1 MASKRRSRF
10 NFLCLCIVLLF
21 SFGCAGLQGNGRVIL
36 SWLIIRALKSLR
48 KWVLMQMESMHSRYD
63 EDFITPKE
71 TLSLPKEL
79 RDELKN
85 PLGEVVLE
93 DHLEEALRNSEKIV
107 TVGDLC
113 SITLYDHGIVPDIA
127 VVDYTTR
134 RGDIGELKAK
144 ILKIGQSV
152 INVNNPG
159 GMITK
164 ELWEAIETA
173 YQSRLKVRIEVTGEE
188 DLATLPAV
196 WLAPEKTAVIYGL
209 PGIGLIVVTD
219 LNDAKT
225 KVKNV
230 LTKMK

>member
-1 MASKRRSRF
+1 MANTHSKS
-10 NFLCLCIVLLF
+10 
-21 SFGCAGLQGNGRVIL
+21 
-36 SWLIIRALKSLR
+36 
-48 KWVLMQMESMHSRYD
+48 D
-63 EDFITPKE
+63 EDLIGIKGTIK
-71 TLSLPKEL
+71 LPIEL

-85 PLGEVVLE
+85 PLGEVVME
-93 DHLEEALRNSEKIV
+93 DHLHEVLANSEKIV
-107 TVGDLC
+107 SVGDLC
-113 SITLYDHGIVPDIA
+113 SLTLFEKDIIPDIA
-127 VVDYTTR
+127 IVDFATR
-134 RGDIGELKAK
+134 RGDIGEMRAK

-173 YQSRLKVRIEVTGEE
+173 YQSKLKVRIEVTGEE